1 MPTVPAN
8 PPKSFRTFCL
18 TQRPR
23 ICPVSESP
31 HLHSEAWISKLVKQ
45 HLLSI
50 PHPWRFRVQSNV
62 RALPHHTAIKS
73 CRFPLVPPMRDCLYT
88 VHKKGYPSQDEAW
101 LLFILIS
108 SSFHSW
114 DAHLL
119 GKFLIIT
126 VVTSFQGGSWA
137 NFVSVSTHRA
147 TLALQSLLVMSLF
160 FNALMP
166 LAATFA
172 EPAGYVET
180 LKDLQHLSSSPGVR
194 LAHFVTPCWDSAPGP
209 PQYRKY
215 MAFISP
221 SSICSKEYSMCIL
234 KLAARFLEI
243 WKFSYLVV
251 TAKKMD
257 WLSYFAQPGGAHMAG
272 ARPGNVQKPW
282 LDTWKHLSWS
292 SCRSPNHLPQNKVI
306 VARHQVTLH
315 PCLAEV
321 ARA

>member
-1 MPTVPAN
+1 
-8 PPKSFRTFCL
+8 
-18 TQRPR
+18 
-23 ICPVSESP
+23 
-31 HLHSEAWISKLVKQ
+31 
-45 HLLSI
+45 
-50 PHPWRFRVQSNV
+50 
-62 RALPHHTAIKS
+62 
-73 CRFPLVPPMRDCLYT
+73 MRDCLYT

-137 NFVSVSTHRA
+137 NFVNASTHRA

-172 EPAGYVET
+172 ESGYVET
-180 LKDLQHLSSSPGVR
+180 LKDLQHLSSPGVR

-215 MAFISP
+215 ICFHFPFFNLFERICVFFDVCSQIFRNLEIFILGRDSP
-221 SSICSKEYSMCIL
+221 VLPSLAGHIWLGQGLAVQRHGWAPESTCHGPVGHPITCLKTRWLWQGTRWHCTHVWL
-234 KLAARFLEI
+234 KL
-243 WKFSYLVV
+243 
-251 TAKKMD
+251 
-257 WLSYFAQPGGAHMAG
+257 PGPSDNQNAS
-272 ARPGNVQKPW
+272 RWECQEPW
-282 LDTWKHLSWS
+282 
-292 SCRSPNHLPQNKVI
+292 
-306 VARHQVTLH
+306 
-315 PCLAEV
+315 
-321 ARA
+321 